1 MMAAYI
7 ELLTGVILATLALG
21 LYRIERGPTSADRML
36 GSMLFGTS
44 GIALTLVLA
53 EIAGLRSL
61 LDMALVFAILASITS
76 VAFVKR
82 AWGAGGR

>member
-1 MMAAYI
+1 MPGVV
-7 ELLTGVILATLALG
+7 ELLAVAILATVALG
-21 LYRIERGPTSADRML
+21 LYRIERGPTNADRML

-53 EIAGLRSL
+53 EIAGVRSL

-82 AWGAGGR
+82 AWGADDR